1 MGRALSLVRL
11 GPVPSATTA
20 LNENDHPGQGQFP
33 EVLELERAGS
43 QIWMGELK
51 KMRDYELFHSLPG
64 PSRTGTH

>member
-11 GPVPSATTA
+11 GPAPSATTA
-20 LNENDHPGQGQFP
+20 LNKNGHPVQGQFP

-51 KMRDYELFHSLPG
+51 KIRDYELFNLLPG
-64 PSRTGTH
+64 PLRAGIH